1 MVLTW
6 LQFHLKSLCKIVDFE
21 AFLIPPRGDPK
32 MGEVVDIGG
41 LVHDGWDQ
49 MFHYVSV
56 RLELWN
62 FFKIHVLPPVVV
74 WNCWVSMRNRFLDD
88 ALFFQGVDAG

>member
-32 MGEVVDIGG
+32 MGEVVDWFMMGG
-41 LVHDGWDQ
+41 TKCFT
-49 MFHYVSV
+49 MFQ
-56 RLELWN
+56 LDLN
-62 FFKIHVLPPVVV
+62 FGII
-74 WNCWVSMRNRFLDD
+74 
-88 ALFFQGVDAG
+88 